1 MRSSS
6 VFGAALTL
14 AASAFGAVASNC
26 SGGDAL
32 AVKGGVGHNVDGAIV
47 FSTQGLQVDAD
58 GAPNSYLVD
67 GSGLSPTCDGAVGIV
82 NGRPVYPPAHG
93 WLQICESAWAHA
105 QQTGDYSGVKI
116 FGFLADPRTN
126 VPIVQQSGDPL
137 PGKAYVSTTSLSVSG
152 SPETAQRHWVDAVKI
167 PYFVL
172 PGKFAAHYS
181 IKLGDVAVLYSKS
194 TGKTAFAVFA
204 DNGPALGEASVA
216 THLALGGNPM
226 VKSNGVD
233 RAEAGMGGKVV
244 TAVFRGQHA
253 NPNADPA
260 GWTQEI
266 NTTAAA
272 AFNQWGGIERLKS
285 CLP

>member
-1 MRSSS
+1 MRLSS

-14 AASAFGAVASNC
+14 AASALGAVASNC
-26 SGGDAL
+26 SGGDAF
-32 AVKGGVGHNVDGAIV
+32 AVSGGVGHNVDGAIV
-47 FSTQGLQVDAD
+47 FSTQELQVDAD

-67 GSGLSPTCDGAVGIV
+67 GNGLSPTCDGVVGLV
-82 NGRPVYPPAHG
+82 NGRAVNPPTHG

-105 QQTGDYSGVKI
+105 QQTSDYSGVKI
-116 FGFLADPRTN
+116 FGFLADPKTN

-137 PGKAYVSTTSLSVSG
+137 PGKAYVSTTSLSLSG
-152 SPETAQRHWVDAVKI
+152 SPQTTQRHWVDAVKV

-172 PGKFAAHYS
+172 PAKFSAHYG

-204 DNGPALGEASVA
+204 DTGPALGEASVA
-216 THLALGGNPM
+216 THLALGGNPIT
-226 VKSNGVD
+226 KIKGIE
-233 RAEAGMGGKVV
+233 RAEAGMEGKIV

-253 NPNADPA
+253 TPNADPA
-260 GWTQEI
+260 EWTQQI

-272 AFNQWGGIERLKS
+272 AFNQWGGIERLES